1 MLTSP
6 ERRSAVPNV
15 YRVLACQIPG
25 PEETLCSMQ
34 HISASNSSELI
45 VLWQVQVLSFAQTVL
60 STPQAYCT
68 IMCYVH
74 SDHLCQVPF
83 IFFMHVVLE
92 SMTL

>member
-6 ERRSAVPNV
+6 ERRSAVLNL

-34 HISASNSSELI
+34 HISATNSSQLI
-45 VLWQVQVLSFAQTVL
+45 MHWQVQVLSFAQTAL
-60 STPQAYCT
+60 NMPQAYCT
-68 IMCYVH
+68 NMCYVQ
-74 SDHLCQVPF
+74 SDQWCYVPF